1 MKKWF
6 AEVWNKTKRDAESLF
21 KGSSVFLFLGLL
33 AMPVSAFL
41 FAVGD
46 YGRVNVLLSFIGGFF
61 TGGVFLILIYG
72 PIALWMFLGT
82 FFINLSSTPNSWERG
97 NKPVLIIA
105 MITAF
110 VIVAVTWWGT
120 FKVVTQIP
128 IVGDQVKFMFRHA
141 DEDED

>member
-1 MKKWF
+1 MP
-6 AEVWNKTKRDAESLF
+6 
-21 KGSSVFLFLGLL
+21 GL
-33 AMPVSAFL
+33 AFF
-41 FAVGD
+41 FAVED

-61 TGGVFLILIYG
+61 TGGVFFILMYG

-82 FFINLSSTPNSWERG
+82 FFINLSSTPNSWARG
-97 NKPVLIIA
+97 NKPVQIIA
-105 MITAF
+105 TITAF

>member
-1 MKKWF
+1 
-6 AEVWNKTKRDAESLF
+6 
-21 KGSSVFLFLGLL
+21 
-33 AMPVSAFL
+33 
-41 FAVGD
+41 
-46 YGRVNVLLSFIGGFF
+46 
-61 TGGVFLILIYG
+61 
-72 PIALWMFLGT
+72 
-82 FFINLSSTPNSWERG
+82 
-97 NKPVLIIA
+97 